1 MNSSLIL
8 VTGAT
13 GYIASRL
20 IPRLIERGHRV
31 RALAREPRRLDGR
44 GWSAS
49 TEMFAGDVMSP
60 STLRPALEG
69 VHTAYYLIHNMKS
82 GHGYT
87 SLELDGARNF
97 AEAAAEAGVQH
108 IIYLGGLADPER
120 HIAPHMRS
128 RIETGK
134 VLREGRVPV
143 TEFRAGIVVG
153 SGSIS
158 FEMIRFMTEL
168 FPVIF
173 GPRQL
178 RNKSQPIAV
187 QNVIDYLLA
196 ALDNWDGHGQV
207 IEIGGPEVTDY
218 AELMLRYARLRG
230 HKRGLLL
237 LPRVPLW
244 FMAFGIGLMTPVPRP
259 IASAL
264 VGGLSSD
271 SVILR
276 DDALRV
282 FPEVKLVDFES
293 AAKEALSH
301 LHPARIERVWDDGA
315 HPRKSL
321 KHEGFFIEHREMKVN
336 ASPEKIFDV
345 ITRMGGKNGWPFAD
359 WLWQLRGWVDGIV
372 SPRRHE
378 DTKTQHKKNFA
389 PSRPGDF
396 VLIPG
401 DRVDYYTVEAAA
413 SNLRLLLRSELRAPG
428 DGWME
433 WRVGQI
439 GREASPRDN
448 SSYIKQTAYFAP
460 RGLGGFLYWYL
471 LYPFHAYIFRG
482 LIRAIARKCVAPDP

>member
-1 MNSSLIL
+1 MEIL

-31 RALAREPRRLDGR
+31 RALARDPRRLDGR

-49 TEMFAGDVMSP
+49 TEILAGDVTSP

-87 SLELDGARNF
+87 SLELDGAHNF
-97 AEAAAEAGVQH
+97 AQAAAEAGVQH

-134 VLREGRVPV
+134 VLRQGRVPV

-173 GPRQL
+173 GPVQL
-178 RNKSQPIAV
+178 KNKSQPVAV

-196 ALDNWDGHGQV
+196 ALDNWEGHGQV

-244 FMAFGIGLMTPVPRP
+244 FMAFGIGLMTPVPRSV
-259 IASAL
+259 AHAL

-276 DDALRV
+276 DEALRV

-293 AAKEALSH
+293 AAQEALTH
-301 LHPARIERVWDDGA
+301 LHPDRIERVWESDE
-315 HPRKSL
+315 HVRSL
-321 KHEGFFIEHREMKVN
+321 KHEGFFILHCKKV
-336 ASPEKIFDV
+336 
-345 ITRMGGKNGWPFAD
+345 GW
-359 WLWQLRGWVDGIV
+359 DGIPLPKWAEYHIV
-372 SPRRHE
+372 PAGYPAPRKHWQVE
-378 DTKTQHKKNFA
+378 INE
-389 PSRPGDF
+389 PS
-396 VLIPG
+396 
-401 DRVDYYTVEAAA
+401 
-413 SNLRLLLRSELRAPG
+413 RLLLHRSRPFGEEWLERRA
-428 DGWME
+428 
-433 WRVGQI
+433 GQI
-439 GREASPRDN
+439 SN
-448 SSYIKQTAYFAP
+448 LTYFFAP
-460 RGLGGFLYWYL
+460 RGLAGFLYWYL
-471 LYPFHAYIFRG
+471 TYPFRILG
-482 LIRAIARKCVAPDP
+482 L